1 MKCGMERPSIARIL
15 ISALCGGAGIVL
27 MIKLAEISAVPL
39 GMIPFA
45 TSIVLV
51 ALIE

>member
-1 MKCGMERPSIARIL
+1 
-15 ISALCGGAGIVL
+15 
-27 MIKLAEISAVPL
+27 MIRLFEISAVPL